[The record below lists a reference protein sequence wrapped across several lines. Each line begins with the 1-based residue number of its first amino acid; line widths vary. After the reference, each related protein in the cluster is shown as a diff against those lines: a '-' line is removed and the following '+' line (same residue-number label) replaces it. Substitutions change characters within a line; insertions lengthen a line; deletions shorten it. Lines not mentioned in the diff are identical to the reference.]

1 MTAGKESNM
10 AKQMTNLF
18 NENDTT
24 IDTVRE
30 YWIKYEK
37 RSSLK
42 CILSSA
48 KKSQTHV
55 ASFTAHELNGIL
67 RYAYFQGD
75 IDAIKYES
83 IKGIIRHLRRKY
95 NLY

>member
-1 MTAGKESNM
+1 M
-10 AKQMTNLF
+10 AKQITNLF

-24 IDTVRE
+24 IDTFSRE
-30 YWIKYEK
+30 YCIKYEI
-37 RSSLK
+37 RTSLK

-48 KKSQTHV
+48 KESQTHV

-75 IDAIKYES
+75 IDAIKCES
-83 IKGIIRHLRRKY
+83 IRGIIRHLRRKY